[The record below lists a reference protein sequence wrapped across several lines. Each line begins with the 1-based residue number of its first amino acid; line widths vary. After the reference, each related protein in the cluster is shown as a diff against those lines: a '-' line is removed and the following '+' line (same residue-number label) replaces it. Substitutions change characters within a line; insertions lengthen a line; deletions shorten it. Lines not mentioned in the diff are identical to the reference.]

1 MTAYDPEGMALA
13 GPMLPRVA
21 MKPDAYSAID
31 GADAVVIVT
40 EWDAFRALDL
50 DRIRQI
56 ARRPLLIDLRNI
68 YDPAE
73 LRTAGFEYVS
83 VGRP

>member
-1 MTAYDPEGMALA
+1 MMPE
-13 GPMLPRVA
+13 VE
-21 MKPDAYSAID
+21 MKGDAYSAIT

-50 DRIRQI
+50 ERIKQI
-56 ARRPLLIDLRNI
+56 ARRPLLIDLRNV

-73 LRTAGFEYVS
+73 VRSAGFEYVS